1 MKNIQQQMA
10 REVRWAF
17 WLTLIYLVG
26 WIVCAY
32 FSPNG
37 RGWLGF
43 PLWFE
48 LACVYLPIAFTL
60 LAYGVIKKVYKEI
73 VLDEKQ

>member
-26 WIVCAY
+26 WVVFAY
-32 FSPNG
+32 FSPDG

-60 LAYGVIKKVYKEI
+60 LTYWVIKKVYKEI
-73 VLDEKQ
+73 ELDEKQ